1 MKLSQHFANQL
12 ATANYPTA
20 VYFLETIPANT
31 LHLRRIAVTCIE
43 DIDSQL
49 TDYAFIAMSPDDGFP
64 VLYNPS
70 ATTFNQKAA
79 Q

>member
-12 ATANYPTA
+12 ATANDPTTM
-20 VYFLETIPANT
+20 YFLETILANT
-31 LHLRRIAVTCIE
+31 LHLQRITVTCAE

-49 TDYAFIAMSPDDGFP
+49 TDYAFIAMSPDDRLP
-64 VLYNPS
+64 ILYNPS
-70 ATTFNQKAA
+70 ATTFNLKAV